1 MNEQFRRNCIF
12 CKIALGEAH
21 AEKIYVTKT
30 VISFLDI
37 NPRSRGHSLVIPKK
51 HVQVLADLED
61 ELLVD
66 VVLMVKRVVKSLK
79 NTLNSEAFTIGINDG
94 EEAGQEIP
102 HLHINIIP
110 RSKTDGGKPVQHVV
124 ENPPQEAV
132 SDVAQLIRSSN

>member
-1 MNEQFRRNCIF
+1 MNGQLRSNCIF
-12 CKIALGEAH
+12 CRIAVGEAH
-21 AEKIYVTKT
+21 AEKIDETKT
-30 VISFLDI
+30 VIAFLDI

-51 HVQVLADLED
+51 HVQVIADLED

-66 VVLMVKRVVKSLK
+66 VMLMVKRVVKILK

-110 RSKTDGGKPVQHVV
+110 RSKNDGGKPVQHVID
-124 ENPPQEAV
+124 NPPQEAI
-132 SDVAQLIRSSN
+132 SDIAQMIR

>member
-1 MNEQFRRNCIF
+1 MNEQFRSNCIF
-12 CKIALGEAH
+12 CKIVVGDAY
-21 AEKIYVTKT
+21 AEKIDETKT
-30 VISFLDI
+30 VIAFLDI

-66 VVLMVKRVVKSLK
+66 VMLMVKRVVKTLK
-79 NTLNSEAFTIGINDG
+79 NTLNSKAFTIGVNDG

-110 RSKTDGGKPVQHVV
+110 RSKNDDGKPIQHVV
-124 ENPPQEAV
+124 ENPPQEAI
-132 SDVAQLIRSSN
+132 SDLAQLIRLSN

>member
-1 MNEQFRRNCIF
+1 MNEQFRSTCIF
-12 CKIALGEAH
+12 CKIAGGEAH
-21 AEKIYVTKT
+21 AEKIYETKT
-30 VISFLDI
+30 VIAFLDI

-51 HVQVLADLED
+51 HIQALADLED

-66 VVLMVKRVVKSLK
+66 VMLMVKRIVKTLK

-110 RSKTDGGKPVQHVV
+110 RSKNDGGQPVQHVV
-124 ENPPQEAV
+124 DNPPQEAI
-132 SDVAQLIRSSN
+132 SDLAQMIRSSN